1 MKEVF
6 GDKFSREARSRF
18 SLVRIRDVVFV
29 SRVKCRYRFNLSI
42 RCKDSKSDCW
52 IVSSICFFFF
62 NVLMFSKVNSWR
74 IALEIISREWKLRY
88 EGNFEG
94 SVTTVAKK

>member
-18 SLVRIRDVVFV
+18 ISPRIRDVVFV

-52 IVSSICFFFF
+52 IVPSICFFSFY
-62 NVLMFSKVNSWR
+62 LMF
-74 IALEIISREWKLRY
+74 
-88 EGNFEG
+88 
-94 SVTTVAKK
+94 

>member
-6 GDKFSREARSRF
+6 GDKFSRDRDFHRSTHSF
-18 SLVRIRDVVFV
+18 RDVVFV

-52 IVSSICFFFF
+52 IVPSICFSFY
-62 NVLMFSKVNSWR
+62 VMF
-74 IALEIISREWKLRY
+74 
-88 EGNFEG
+88 
-94 SVTTVAKK
+94 

>member
-18 SLVRIRDVVFV
+18 ISPRIQDVVFV
-29 SRVKCRYRFNLSI
+29 SRVKCRVNLSI

-52 IVSSICFFFF
+52 IVSSICFFSFY
-62 NVLMFSKVNSWR
+62 LMF
-74 IALEIISREWKLRY
+74 
-88 EGNFEG
+88 
-94 SVTTVAKK
+94 